1 MHAVRNDGY
10 DSSAANTV
18 AQIATQFYGN
28 EHMFVEIHNALR
40 ERYTNYLD
48 VYNVVKTVL
57 SKYADAVSSNSKTSI
72 VTAKDKTEINTQI
85 MKLLSKA
92 GYSND
97 IVAYVASTVVRNLGF
112 KDGKQQTYKII
123 ISKYG
128 QSRGLLIYNQIRKHI

>member
-1 MHAVRNDGY
+1 M
-10 DSSAANTV
+10 
-18 AQIATQFYGN
+18 
-28 EHMFVEIHNALR
+28 
-40 ERYTNYLD
+40 D

-128 QSRGLLIYNQIRKHI
+128 QNRGLLIYNQIRKHI

>member
-1 MHAVRNDGY
+1 MQAVRNAGY
-10 DSSAANTV
+10 DSSVSNTV
-18 AQIATQFYGN
+18 AQIATRFYGN
-28 EHMFVEIHNALR
+28 EHMLVEVHNALR

-128 QSRGLLIYNQIRKHI
+128 QNRGLLIYNQIRKHI